1 MGQKKVLFIAPLPPP
16 VHGSA
21 MMSQYI
27 KDSKIINDSF
37 QSDFVNLS
45 TSRKMNEIG
54 KFSISKICRF
64 VSAYFIVFWKLLT
77 HRYDICY
84 LAITCHGVG
93 FLKDMPFVWLAK
105 LFAKQVVIHQHNKG
119 MSSCVNRWP
128 YKWLLPFT
136 YKNTKVILLSWHLY
150 KDIAEVVQKEQI
162 LICPNGIEQI
172 DDAIN
177 ADFQDGVNVPHLLFL
192 SNLIP
197 SKGVYG
203 LLDAC
208 EQLKNKGYQFICAF
222 VGGETKEIS
231 RLDFEVEVKKR
242 SLSNICIYYGP
253 KYGPDKDSF
262 LKWAD
267 LFVFPT
273 FYFNECFPLVILEA
287 MQYQLPVVTT
297 NEGGIPDIVEN
308 GVTGL
313 VCERKNVESLANA
326 LEQLILDKERRIQ
339 MGQRGF
345 LRYQEKFTLPVF
357 EQNMAQILRSL

>member
-1 MGQKKVLFIAPLPPP
+1 MSQKKVLFIAPLPPP

-27 KDSKIINDSF
+27 KDSKIINESF
-37 QSDFVNLS
+37 LCDFVNLS
-45 TSRKMNEIG
+45 ISRKMNEIG
-54 KFSISKICRF
+54 KFSLLKICRF
-64 VSAYFIVFWKLLT
+64 VSAYFIVLWKLLT

-84 LAITCHGVG
+84 LAITCYGVG

-136 YKNTKVILLSWHLY
+136 YKHTKVILLSWHLY
-150 KDIAEVVQKEQI
+150 KDIAEIVQKEQI
-162 LICPNGIEQI
+162 LICPNGIPSVSIEHNHDEDEDRI
-172 DDAIN
+172 
-177 ADFQDGVNVPHLLFL
+177 PHLLFL
-192 SNLIP
+192 SNLLP
-197 SKGVYG
+197 SKGVIE

-208 EQLKNKGYQFICAF
+208 QNLKNKGFRFICAF

-253 KYGPDKDSF
+253 KYGPDKANF
-262 LKWAD
+262 FKWAD
-267 LFVFPT
+267 LFVQPT
-273 FYFNECFPLVILEA
+273 ANDCFPLTLVEA
-287 MQYQLPVVTT
+287 MQASLPIISTR
-297 NEGGIPDIVEN
+297 EGGIPDIVED

-313 VCERKNVESLANA
+313 LCEKKNVEA
-326 LEQLILDKERRIQ
+326 LTQTLEKLLLDKELRIR
-339 MGQRGF
+339 MGKRGF
-345 LRYQEKFTLPVF
+345 QRFQENFTLPVF